1 MDTLIKADLKC
12 RNKKV
17 AEPQE
22 KKELNI
28 LLIED
33 SPGDAR
39 LIDEQLKGSTNY
51 QFNITKADSI
61 KNALSIIK
69 DKGAEFFEIFDAVLL
84 DLGLPDCIGTKS
96 FKKIKDKLGG
106 VPIII
111 TTGSVLERND
121 LRLCLEGSS
130 GFLVK
135 GYVDSITLENA
146 IISGIDKQKEHER
159 VMYLINHK
167 QEIKVGGWEKKQE
180 GGAII

>member
-1 MDTLIKADLKC
+1 MDTVFKTNPKC
-12 RNKKV
+12 RKNEKV
-17 AEPQE
+17 TKPQE

-33 SPGDAR
+33 NSGDAR
-39 LIDEQLKGSTNY
+39 LIDEQLKESTNY
-51 QFNITKADSI
+51 KFNITQADSI

-96 FKKIKDKLGG
+96 FKKIKDELGG

-121 LRLCLEGSS
+121 LRYCLEGSS

-135 GYVDSITLENA
+135 GYVDSTALENA
-146 IISGIDKQKEHER
+146 ILTAIDKQKEHEKI
-159 VMYLINHK
+159 MYLIN
-167 QEIKVGGWEKKQE
+167 QI
-180 GGAII
+180 